1 MTNLNI
7 NKRTKYFDEEID
19 IFELIK
25 VLWKRKTLI
34 VLITFFSA
42 IASVI
47 YALSLPNIY
56 TSKSI
61 LAPTQFNESLK
72 SQLGSYSSLAG
83 LAGFDLGGESGS
95 KTTEVIERIKSYDF
109 FVEQFLPNI
118 EFNDLVAAQNWDK
131 QSNKIKYV
139 SITEVDKPT
148 YQDAYE
154 KYKKILFV
162 TQDKQTSFVSIQ
174 IDHISPYI
182 AQEWLMLIIKN
193 ANLLMR
199 EIDKKV
205 AINSLDYLNTT
216 ISTINL
222 SETKVAISNII
233 ENQIKT
239 LALTEAT
246 EDYVLRPISQ
256 PIAPEKK
263 SSPTR
268 SFICI
273 TGTFLGFLFSLLLSL
288 ALNYL
293 NSRKTQS

>member
-19 IFELIK
+19 ILNLIK
-25 VLWKRKTLI
+25 VLWKRRYAI
-34 VLITFFSA
+34 VFITFLAA
-42 IASVI
+42 ITSVV

-72 SQLGSYSSLAG
+72 SQLGNYSSLAG
-83 LAGFDLGGESGS
+83 FAGFNLGQESGS
-95 KTTEVIERIKSYDF
+95 RTTEVIERIKSYYF

-118 EFNDLVAAQNWDK
+118 EFNDLVAAQNWDEK
-131 QSNKIKYV
+131 SNKIKYV
-139 SITEVDKPT
+139 SISEVDKPT

-154 KYKKILFV
+154 KYKQILFV

-182 AQEWLMLIIKN
+182 AQEWLITIIKN

-199 EIDKKV
+199 EIDKEA
-205 AINSLDYLNTT
+205 AINSLDYLNKT

-239 LALTEAT
+239 LTLTEAS

-256 PIAPEKK
+256 PIVPEKK
-263 SSPTR
+263 SSPAR

-273 TGTFLGFLFSLLLSL
+273 TGTFLGFLFSLVFSL

-293 NSRKTQS
+293 NFPKTKS

>member
-1 MTNLNI
+1 MTNLKI
-7 NKRTKYFDEEID
+7 NNSTKYFDEEID
-19 IFELIK
+19 IFELVK
-25 VLWKRKTLI
+25 VLWKRRI
-34 VLITFFSA
+34 IIILITFLSA
-42 IASVI
+42 ITSVL

-72 SQLGSYSSLAG
+72 SQLGNYSSLAG

-118 EFNDLVAAQNWDK
+118 EFNDLVAAQNWDE
-131 QSNKIKYV
+131 QSNKIKYA
-139 SITEVDKPT
+139 SIPAVDKPT

-154 KYKKILFV
+154 KYKKILFIS
-162 TQDKQTSFVSIQ
+162 QDKQTSYVSIR
-174 IDHISPYI
+174 IEHISPFI
-182 AQEWLMLIIKN
+182 AQKWLTLIIKN

-199 EIDKKV
+199 EIDKE
-205 AINSLDYLNTT
+205 AATNSLDYLNTT
-216 ISTINL
+216 INTINL

-233 ENQIKT
+233 ENQIRT
-239 LALTEAT
+239 LALAEAT

-263 SSPTR
+263 SSPAR

-273 TGTFLGFLFSLLLSL
+273 TGTFLGFILSILLSL
-288 ALNYL
+288 TLNYL
-293 NSRKTQS
+293 NSRKV